1 MSNVIVVNVLR
12 KMEVKKVTGLFKYF
26 FSINTAN
33 YFDVE
38 KAFDQLVKAT
48 KTDDATIEFVV
59 NENLVATLFVS
70 ENKYTLK
77 MGEIETVYERF
88 TKRESKA
95 ILENIM
101 SAI

>member
-1 MSNVIVVNVLR
+1 M
-12 KMEVKKVTGLFKYF
+12 KVKNVTGLFKYF

-59 NENLVATLFVS
+59 NDKLVATLIVA
-70 ENKYTLK
+70 ENKYTLTIN
-77 MGEIETVYERF
+77 GIDTVYERF
-88 TKRESKA
+88 TKREAKA